1 MLYRCISIHNMMLSL
16 QTYQP
21 QKFLQSLVIVD
32 GDVTTPRLY
41 FKTVRESFQL
51 IRLLV
56 DRKVY
61 DLIAYDVSD
70 DRLYVQLVD
79 SAIYYPNDR
88 GSHDEHGFYR
98 VLPRSVLP
106 HTLRDQDR
114 RINSRLRTYSP

>member
-1 MLYRCISIHNMMLSL
+1 MLFKVVSLHAIHIDSPRPSVDHTNCNRSSDWAVWV
-16 QTYQP
+16 
-21 QKFLQSLVIVD
+21 FVIVD
-32 GDVTTPRLY
+32 GNVTTPRLY

-88 GSHDEHGFYR
+88 GSHDEHGF
-98 VLPRSVLP
+98 
-106 HTLRDQDR
+106 H
-114 RINSRLRTYSP
+114 RLLLV

>member
-1 MLYRCISIHNMMLSL
+1 MRSSVTVIITSFRYSTLNYKHVNRRNS
-16 QTYQP
+16 Y
-21 QKFLQSLVIVD
+21 SLVIVD
-32 GDVTTPRLY
+32 GDVTTPHLY

-61 DLIAYDVSD
+61 DLIAYDVAD

-88 GSHDEHGFYR
+88 GSHDEHGF
-98 VLPRSVLP
+98 
-106 HTLRDQDR
+106 H
-114 RINSRLRTYSP
+114 RLLLV

>member
-1 MLYRCISIHNMMLSL
+1 MGSFANYFLIKITLFKGPTLSIRNAIVVNL

-88 GSHDEHGFYR
+88 GSHDEHGF
-98 VLPRSVLP
+98 
-106 HTLRDQDR
+106 H
-114 RINSRLRTYSP
+114 RLLLV